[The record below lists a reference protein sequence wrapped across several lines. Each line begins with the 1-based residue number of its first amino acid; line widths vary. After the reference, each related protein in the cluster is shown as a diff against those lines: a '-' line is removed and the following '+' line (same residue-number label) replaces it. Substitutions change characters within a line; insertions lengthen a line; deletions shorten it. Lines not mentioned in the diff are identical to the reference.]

1 MKIERFEDLE
11 VWQFSRVLVKE
22 IYILTRSKE
31 LKNDFGLS
39 SQIQRCSVSIMA
51 NIAEGF
57 ERKSKKEFLQFLFIA
72 KASCGELRS
81 HLYVL
86 LDLEIITKEKFNDL
100 YLSVEKIFKS
110 INHQINTIFNLIN
123 LVIL

>member
-100 YLSVEKIFKS
+100 YLSVEKISKS
-110 INHQINTIFNLIN
+110 LSGFIKYLNQSITK
-123 LVIL
+123 